1 MSNIEQQKRLA
12 EKSHDFFKAE
22 SKMRD
27 AWGLIDNTGMLRQEC
42 YNKQFKELIALVE
55 NAQRRINE
63 NLNVGIIA

>member
-1 MSNIEQQKRLA
+1 
-12 EKSHDFFKAE
+12 
-22 SKMRD
+22 MRD

>member
-27 AWGLIDNTGMLRQEC
+27 AWGLIDNTGMLRNEC
-42 YNKQFKELIALVE
+42 YDKQFEELIALVE
-55 NAQRRINE
+55 TAQKHIRE
-63 NLNVGIIA
+63 NLNVGVIA